1 MGLAFKQ
8 VAKSAEDSGV
18 SFREYSKSRGKN
30 VSMKVL
36 SQQND

>member
-18 SFREYSKSRGKN
+18 SFREYSKSRGKIF
-30 VSMKVL
+30 SIKVL
-36 SQQND
+36 RQQ